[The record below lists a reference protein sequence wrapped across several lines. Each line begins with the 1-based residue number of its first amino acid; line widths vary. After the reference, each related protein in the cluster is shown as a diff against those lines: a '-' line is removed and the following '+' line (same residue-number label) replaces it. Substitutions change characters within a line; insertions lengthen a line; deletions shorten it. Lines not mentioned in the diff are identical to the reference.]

1 MPPKLH
7 FCRGRRF
14 SERPIE
20 EAQTRQKPIN
30 TGLAVVHGRFDAFG
44 ALLAKS
50 LARAAHNEMQID
62 LVTIQRH
69 AGEKLR
75 KIESQPN
82 PAQRLAAL
90 KKFLKIETQRLSLR
104 HRFGTT
110 GEQIVQARSLIVDLL
125 IERIAHTAI
134 EEKFGTSAADVA
146 GGGRFAIIALGGY
159 GRSELAPH
167 SDIDIMFLR
176 QNRKDAAF
184 AAKLSEAILYM
195 LWDVGFS
202 VGHSDRTLGDCV
214 TMAREDVVSRNSMI
228 DARLLWGDKEL
239 FEQLT
244 DRLEE
249 EIFEKQK
256 AALLGDL
263 MKERELRYAKFGGA
277 ALMQEPNIKESAGGL
292 RDLHTLLWASRIAYG
307 RSTLGTL
314 VEAGIIPDR
323 DTKAIGAAYD
333 FLLRVRNEL
342 HFMTSRRTDALSLD
356 LQHDV
361 ARNLRYADSVKQR
374 ASEIFMRDYY
384 LHARRLHRLCESH
397 LRRAVAGTR
406 KKNWFTR
413 SRSTA
418 APGGFV
424 MNDGALD
431 LIECGGELAD
441 AGPDQAELDG
451 QRMMMAFSYAQ
462 ATGAGFSVKLQDAI
476 QSSLP
481 VVNRAFRSSSAA
493 AQAFMKMLRVKGR
506 VAAALRLMHE
516 LDFLGKFIPE
526 FGRVT
531 CLVQHDLYHRY
542 TVDEHTLRALG
553 ALDELAVSR
562 GKETERYRNLYGEI
576 SDAASLHLGLL
587 MHDIGK
593 GMGGN
598 HTEKGLRLAERVL
611 ARLGPETRMSD
622 QVLFLIRH
630 HLTMSHIAQR
640 RDLTDEKV
648 VNDFAKQ
655 VGTLDNLNMLTL
667 LTYGDIHGVGP
678 GVWNEWKD
686 ALLWELHMK
695 ARAIL
700 APDRQPERGVEELRE
715 RVARMLASEIDID
728 ETRRHFDL
736 LPEDYARSAPAQT
749 IIEHIRLAHALNSRP
764 VKTGWRI
771 DTQARCAD
779 LHLCAPNRHGLF
791 ACVAGA
797 LTAQGVNIL
806 SVQLNTRADGIAID
820 SFKVRDAAGEP
831 ITDPAR
837 WEQIDDAIRR
847 AICGE
852 LDVAAA
858 VEKRLRSQTISR
870 FQRRKIVAPSG
881 TRISWDN
888 QSSGRSTILEL
899 RTGDRLGLA
908 YKIANTLSSL
918 DLDIVFAKVATE
930 KHLALDVFYVTN
942 AAGEKLD
949 DDRLPAIEDAIRSAL
964 AETKNLG

>member
-1 MPPKLH
+1 
-7 FCRGRRF
+7 
-14 SERPIE
+14 
-20 EAQTRQKPIN
+20 
-30 TGLAVVHGRFDAFG
+30 
-44 ALLAKS
+44 
-50 LARAAHNEMQID
+50 MQID

-104 HRFGTT
+104 HRFGIG

-125 IERIAHTAI
+125 IERIAQAAV
-134 EEKFGTSAADVA
+134 EEKFGTAA
-146 GGGRFAIIALGGY
+146 GGGAESGRFAIVALGGY
-159 GRSELAPH
+159 GRRELAPH

-184 AAKLSEAILYM
+184 AAKLSETILYM
-195 LWDVGFS
+195 LWDVGFN

-214 TMAREDVVSRNSMI
+214 SMAREDVVSRNSMI
-228 DARLLWGDKEL
+228 DARLLWGDGEL
-239 FEQLT
+239 FEQLA

-249 EIFEKQK
+249 EVFEKQK

-263 MKERELRYAKFGGA
+263 MKERETRYAKFGGA

-292 RDLHTLLWASRIAYG
+292 RDLHELLWASRIAYG
-307 RSTLGTL
+307 RSTLEGL
-314 VEAGIIPDR
+314 AGSGGIPER
-323 DTKAIGAAYD
+323 DAKAISSAYD

-356 LQHDV
+356 LQQEV
-361 ARNLRYADSVKQR
+361 ARNLRYVDSVKQQ

-397 LRRAVAGTR
+397 LQRAVAGQQ
-406 KKNWFTR
+406 KKSWFSRAR
-413 SRSTA
+413 SSA
-418 APGGFV
+418 ATGGFV
-424 MNDGALD
+424 MSDGTLD
-431 LIECGGELAD
+431 LIDSYGEGAGC
-441 AGPDQAELDG
+441 GPDQAELDG

-462 ATGAGFSVKLQDAI
+462 ATGAGFSVKLQDSI

-481 VVNRAFRSSSAA
+481 VVNRAFRSSAGA
-493 AQAFMKMLRVKGR
+493 TQAFLKMLRVKGR

-516 LDFLGKFIPE
+516 LDFLGKFLPE

-542 TVDEHTLRALG
+542 TVDEHTLRAIG
-553 ALDELAVSR
+553 ALDNLALSR

-576 SDAASLHLGLL
+576 SDPATLHMALL

-598 HTEKGLRLAERVL
+598 HTEKGIRLAERAL
-611 ARLGPETRMSD
+611 SRLNAEPPMKD
-622 QVLFLIRH
+622 QVLFLIRY
-630 HLTMSHIAQR
+630 HLAMSHIAQR
-640 RDLTDEKV
+640 RDLSDAKV
-648 VNDFAKQ
+648 INDFAAR
-655 VGTLDNLNMLTL
+655 VETLDNLNMLTL
-667 LTYGDIHGVGP
+667 LTYGDINGVGP

-686 ALLWELHMK
+686 ALLWELYMK

-715 RVARMLASEIDID
+715 RVARMLASEIDVD

-736 LPEDYARSAPAQT
+736 LPEHYAQSAPAQT
-749 IIEHIRLAHALNSRP
+749 IIEHVRLAHALNSRP
-764 VKTGWRI
+764 VKTSWRV
-771 DTQARCAD
+771 DTQTRCAD
-779 LHLCAPNRHGLF
+779 LHLCAPNRQGLF
-791 ACVAGA
+791 ASVAGT

-806 SVQLNTRADGIAID
+806 SVQINTRADGIAID

-847 AICGE
+847 ALCGE

-858 VEKRLRSQTISR
+858 VEKRLRSQSASR
-870 FQRRKIVAPSG
+870 FQRKKAMAQGV

-942 AAGEKLD
+942 AAGEKLHG
-949 DDRLPAIEDAIRSAL
+949 DRLPAIEEAIRSAL

>member
-1 MPPKLH
+1 
-7 FCRGRRF
+7 
-14 SERPIE
+14 
-20 EAQTRQKPIN
+20 
-30 TGLAVVHGRFDAFG
+30 
-44 ALLAKS
+44 
-50 LARAAHNEMQID
+50 MQID

-104 HRFGTT
+104 HRFGIG
-110 GEQIVQARSLIVDLL
+110 GEQIVRARSLIVDLL
-125 IERIAHTAI
+125 IERIAQTAI
-134 EEKFGTSAADVA
+134 KEKFGTTEPVSD
-146 GGGRFAIIALGGY
+146 GGRFAIVALGGY
-159 GRSELAPH
+159 GRHELAPH

-176 QNRKDAAF
+176 QNRKDAAY

-214 TMAREDVVSRNSMI
+214 SMAREDVVSRNSMI
-228 DARLLWGDKEL
+228 DARLLWGDQEL

-249 EIFEKQK
+249 EVFEKQK
-256 AALLGDL
+256 VALLGDL
-263 MKERELRYAKFGGA
+263 MKEREARYAKFGAA

-292 RDLHTLLWASRIAYG
+292 RDLHVLLWASRIAYG
-307 RSTLGTL
+307 RSTLEGLTA
-314 VEAGIIPDR
+314 AGDIPER
-323 DTKAIGAAYD
+323 DAKAIGSAYD

-342 HFMTSRRTDALSLD
+342 HFMTSRRTDSLSLD
-356 LQHDV
+356 LQQDV
-361 ARNLRYADSVKQR
+361 ARNLRYVDSVKQR

-397 LRRAVAGTR
+397 LRRAMAVR
-406 KKNWFTR
+406 QKKSWFTR
-413 SRSTA
+413 TRSTA

-424 MNDGALD
+424 MSDGALD
-431 LIECGGELAD
+431 LVDTNVEHAGGA
-441 AGPDQAELDG
+441 PDQAELDG

-481 VVNRAFRSSSAA
+481 VVNRAFRSSAGAS
-493 AQAFMKMLRVKGR
+493 QAFLRMLRVKGR
-506 VAAALRLMHE
+506 VAAGLRLMHE
-516 LDFLGKFIPE
+516 LDFLGKFLPE

-542 TVDEHTLRALG
+542 TVDEHTLRAIG
-553 ALDELAVSR
+553 ALDELALSR
-562 GKETERYRNLYGEI
+562 GKEAERYRNLYGEI
-576 SDAASLHLGLL
+576 GDAATLHLGLL

-598 HTEKGLRLAERVL
+598 HTEKGIRLAERAL
-611 ARLGPETRMSD
+611 ARLSPEPRMRD

-640 RDLTDEKV
+640 RDLSDEKV
-648 VNDFAKQ
+648 VNDFAAQ

-686 ALLWELHMK
+686 ALLWELHIK

-791 ACVAGA
+791 ACVAGT

-847 AICGE
+847 ALCGE

-858 VEKRLRSQTISR
+858 VEKRLRSHTVSR
-870 FQRRKIVAPSG
+870 FQRRKTAAPSG

-942 AAGEKLD
+942 AAGEKLAD
-949 DDRLPAIEDAIRSAL
+949 EHLPAIEEAIRSAL